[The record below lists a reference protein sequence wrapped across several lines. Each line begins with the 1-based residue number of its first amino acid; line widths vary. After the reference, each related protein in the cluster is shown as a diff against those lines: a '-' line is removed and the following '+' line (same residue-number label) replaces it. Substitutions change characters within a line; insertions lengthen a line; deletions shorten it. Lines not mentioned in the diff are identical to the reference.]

1 MDLLVKN
8 IGFYIHLEEK
18 VNNPGGLINRLL
30 DDFLFAVLMFT
41 PRTSLLTNKDRFYTD
56 FFLAFLSFD

>member
-18 VNNPGGLINRLL
+18 VNIPGGLINRLL
-30 DDFLFAVLMFT
+30 DNFLFVVPFT
-41 PRTSLLTNKDRFYTD
+41 PGTSLLTNK
-56 FFLAFLSFD
+56 